1 MTENQMNRLADII
14 VSKILERQAEYDAEF
29 LKAMETQAGYKIE
42 YFSIDTDLTNSTN
55 EEKIKLLEEQLNQ
68 ALEVE
73 DYEKAAKLVT
83 EISKLKL
90 K

>member
-1 MTENQMNRLADII
+1 MTEDQMNQLADII

-29 LKAMETQAGYKIE
+29 LKAMEAQAGYRIE
-42 YFSIDTDLTNSTN
+42 YFSTDTSSTGLTK
-55 EEKIKLLEEQLNQ
+55 EEKINLLEEQLKH
-68 ALEVE
+68 ALEIE

-83 EISKLKL
+83 EISELKL